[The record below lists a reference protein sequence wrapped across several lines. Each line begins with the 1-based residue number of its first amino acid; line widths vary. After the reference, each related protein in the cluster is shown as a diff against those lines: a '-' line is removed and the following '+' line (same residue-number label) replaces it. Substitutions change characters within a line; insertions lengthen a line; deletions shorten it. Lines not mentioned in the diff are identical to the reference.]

1 LKDCLKKTAKEQSMK
16 TTMVIPSYWRRE
28 KALEEKE
35 TDTVYDHPTP
45 VDEEGTLAR
54 ALESINILEDRDFDL
69 VIIAVSNAPDVES
82 QVEEKVGEI
91 IAASPVDVPVYLFS
105 HSHLKKIHSLL
116 KEAGGEEYQG
126 LLEMKG
132 YSNIRNLCLFI
143 PHVFDAEIAV
153 LIDDDEIFED
163 QHFMKKAR
171 EFIGKKAD
179 SAFIGAVAGY
189 YLQPDGNWRVER
201 ERKPWMVHWDKFDRM
216 NEAFNQII
224 GREPRLKETPFVFGG
239 NMVVHREIFRMIPF
253 DPQVTRG
260 EDIDYLIN
268 MRMNGC
274 KFFLDNTLA
283 IKHLPPPKPHPTWK
297 LLREDIYRFV
307 REREKLRSQEFRS
320 DMVTVLAEE
329 LDPYPGAFLKDD
341 LEQKV
346 ADACRILADTY
357 RSEGAEKDEVETIFN
372 IEIAHTEAAKK
383 EKSFQRFM
391 ELQEKWREMI
401 LFTDKEG
408 IRAKLTEILA
418 DGT

>member
-1 LKDCLKKTAKEQSMK
+1 MK

-28 KALEEKE
+28 KALADRE
-35 TDTVYDHPTP
+35 TDIVYDHPTP

-54 ALESINILEDRDFDL
+54 ALESISILEDRDFDL

-91 IAASPVDVPVYLFS
+91 IAASPIDVPVYLFS
-105 HSHLKKIHSLL
+105 HSHLRKIHSLL
-116 KEAGGEEYQG
+116 KEAGGEEYHG
-126 LLEMKG
+126 LLDLKG

-163 QHFMKKAR
+163 PHFMRKAR
-171 EFIGKKAD
+171 EFIGKKVD
-179 SAFIGAVAGY
+179 SDFIGAVAGY
-189 YLQPDGNWRVER
+189 YLQPDGNWRLER
-201 ERKPWMVHWDKFDRM
+201 ERKPWMIHWDKFDRM
-216 NEAFNQII
+216 NEAFHKII
-224 GREPRLKETPFVFGG
+224 GQEPRLKETPFVFGG

-283 IKHLPPPKPHPTWK
+283 IKHLPPPKHHPTWK
-297 LLREDIYRFV
+297 QLREDIYRFV
-307 REREKLRSQEFRS
+307 RERGKLRSQEPRD
-320 DMVTVLAEE
+320 DMVIVFAED

-341 LEQKV
+341 LEEKV

-372 IEIAHTEAAKK
+372 IEIAEREAAEK
-383 EKSFQRFM
+383 ESSFRSFM

-401 LFTDKEG
+401 QLTGKEEL
-408 IRAKLTEILA
+408 RSKLREILVNLEV
-418 DGT
+418 

>member
-1 LKDCLKKTAKEQSMK
+1 MK
-16 TTMVIPSYWRRE
+16 TTMVIPSYWSRE
-28 KALEEKE
+28 KGLAARE

-69 VIIAVSNAPDVES
+69 VIIAVSNAPDVEP

-116 KEAGGEEYQG
+116 KEAGGEECQS
-126 LLEMKG
+126 LLELKG

-153 LIDDDEIFED
+153 LIDDDEVFED
-163 QHFMKKAR
+163 PHFIRKAR
-171 EFIGKKAD
+171 EFIGKKAGPD
-179 SAFIGAVAGY
+179 FIGAVAGY
-189 YLQPDGNWRVER
+189 YLQPDGRWRVER

-216 NEAFNQII
+216 NEAFERII

-253 DPQVTRG
+253 DPFVTRG

-297 LLREDIYRFV
+297 LLREDIYRFA
-307 REREKLRSQEFRS
+307 RERGKLRFQEHRE
-320 DMVTVLAEE
+320 DMVTVFAEE

-346 ADACRILADTY
+346 DDTCRILADTY
-357 RSEGAEKDEVETIFN
+357 RSEGAEQDEAETLRN
-372 IEIAHTEAAKK
+372 IEIAKSEAAGK
-383 EKSFQRFM
+383 ENSFQRFM
-391 ELQEKWREMI
+391 DLQGKWREMMQ
-401 LFTDKEG
+401 LTDKEEV
-408 IRAKLTEILA
+408 RAKLMEIIA

>member
-1 LKDCLKKTAKEQSMK
+1 MK
-16 TTMVIPSYWRRE
+16 TTMVIPSYWGRE
-28 KALEEKE
+28 KALDARE

-82 QVEEKVGEI
+82 KVEEKVGDI
-91 IAASPVDVPVYLFS
+91 IAASPIDVPVHLFS
-105 HSHLKKIHSLL
+105 HSHLRKIHSLL
-116 KEAGGEEYQG
+116 KEAGMEEYQG
-126 LLEMKG
+126 LLELKG

-143 PHVFDAEIAV
+143 PHVFEADIAV

-163 QHFMKKAR
+163 PYFIRKAR

-179 SAFIGAVAGY
+179 SHFIGAVAGY
-189 YLQPDGNWRVER
+189 YFQSDGNWRLER
-201 ERKPWMVHWDKFDRM
+201 ERKPWMEEWDKFDRM
-216 NEAFNQII
+216 NEAFERII

-239 NMVVHREIFRMIPF
+239 NMVIHREIFRMIPF
-253 DPQVTRG
+253 DPHITRG

-268 MRMNGC
+268 MRINGC

-297 LLREDIYRFV
+297 LLREDICRFV
-307 REREKLRSQEFRS
+307 RERGKLRSQETRG
-320 DMVTVLAEE
+320 DMVTVFAEE

-341 LEQKV
+341 LEQKI
-346 ADACRILADTY
+346 ANACQILADTY
-357 RSEGAEKDEVETIFN
+357 RSEGAEKDEAETLRN
-372 IEIAHTEAAKK
+372 IEIAHSEAA
-383 EKSFQRFM
+383 ERENSFRRFM

-401 LFTDKEG
+401 RLTDKQEV
-408 IRAKLTEILA
+408 RVKLREILVNLEA
-418 DGT
+418 